1 MEVKYSRYQSLNAFY
16 ISYLDRYGLATDYDY
31 TDYFN
36 SLDSRIAQR
45 TDGYNEVSPS
55 LEVGV
60 TVFPLIV
67 NLIQSNYSLNLQ

>member
-1 MEVKYSRYQSLNAFY
+1 M
-16 ISYLDRYGLATDYDY
+16 ATDYDY

-45 TDGYNEVSPS
+45 TDGYNEVSPG

-60 TVFPLIV
+60 TMFPFIV
-67 NLIQSNYSLNLQ
+67 DFI